1 MDNKIKNKETINFI
15 SKNKKNKNGTQS
27 SILNYFNSTQNDNNN
42 INKSKREEHIINF
55 SFENIKVKE
64 KNNKSRKDIK
74 SPDVKNKEKE
84 KNEATDV
91 ESEDMTKLKNNRI
104 DNKDISKQNKNIQ
117 NNINDIKNKNLE
129 KEKPNLSKISKKN
142 FNETL
147 FDYKQYSLMNNNPI
161 KKKSEF
167 EKELKKTKKLKD
179 MSMKKKK
186 KLWIKI
192 NLLEKE
198 NDNNEFQNDK
208 KIYLS
213 KQNQKSKIINLNS
226 INEEDSYKK
235 GNQELEF
242 GTEST
247 EKDKDDKTDLN
258 GNFFNYDKK
267 VKKSQDDFGI
277 DLLNKKSLDKESNV
291 FIGKYKQYLKNKNS
305 KKNKDFKKIK
315 QNYESEN
322 DFKFFDDFIPN
333 D

>member
-1 MDNKIKNKETINFI
+1 
-15 SKNKKNKNGTQS
+15 
-27 SILNYFNSTQNDNNN
+27 
-42 INKSKREEHIINF
+42 
-55 SFENIKVKE
+55 
-64 KNNKSRKDIK
+64 
-74 SPDVKNKEKE
+74 
-84 KNEATDV
+84 
-91 ESEDMTKLKNNRI
+91 
-104 DNKDISKQNKNIQ
+104 
-117 NNINDIKNKNLE
+117 
-129 KEKPNLSKISKKN
+129 
-142 FNETL
+142 
-147 FDYKQYSLMNNNPI
+147 
-161 KKKSEF
+161 
-167 EKELKKTKKLKD
+167 

-291 FIGKYKQYLKNKNS
+291 FIGKYKQYLRNKNS

>member
-104 DNKDISKQNKNIQ
+104 DNKEISKQNKNIQ

-192 NLLEKE
+192 NLFEKE

-291 FIGKYKQYLKNKNS
+291 FIGKYKQFLKNKNS

>member
-104 DNKDISKQNKNIQ
+104 DNKEISKQNKNIQ

-213 KQNQKSKIINLNS
+213 KQNKKSKIINLNS
-226 INEEDSYKK
+226 INEEDSYQK
-235 GNQELEF
+235 GNKELEF

-247 EKDKDDKTDLN
+247 EKDKDDNIDLN

-291 FIGKYKQYLKNKNS
+291 FIGKYKQFLKNKNS
-305 KKNKDFKKIK
+305 KKNKDFKKMK

>member
-104 DNKDISKQNKNIQ
+104 DNKEISKQNKNIQ

>member
-91 ESEDMTKLKNNRI
+91 ESEDMTKLKINRI
-104 DNKDISKQNKNIQ
+104 DNKEISKQNKNIQ

-291 FIGKYKQYLKNKNS
+291 FIGKYKQFLKNKNS

>member
-55 SFENIKVKE
+55 SFENIKVKG

-104 DNKDISKQNKNIQ
+104 DNKEISKQNKNIQ

>member
-104 DNKDISKQNKNIQ
+104 DNKEISKQNKNIQ

-291 FIGKYKQYLKNKNS
+291 FIGKYKQLNH
-305 KKNKDFKKIK
+305 
-315 QNYESEN
+315 
-322 DFKFFDDFIPN
+322 
-333 D
+333 

>member
-104 DNKDISKQNKNIQ
+104 DNKEISKQNKNIQ

-147 FDYKQYSLMNNNPI
+147 FDYEQYSLMNNNPI

-179 MSMKKKK
+179 ISMKKKK

>member
-1 MDNKIKNKETINFI
+1 M
-15 SKNKKNKNGTQS
+15 
-27 SILNYFNSTQNDNNN
+27 
-42 INKSKREEHIINF
+42 
-55 SFENIKVKE
+55 
-64 KNNKSRKDIK
+64 
-74 SPDVKNKEKE
+74 
-84 KNEATDV
+84 
-91 ESEDMTKLKNNRI
+91 
-104 DNKDISKQNKNIQ
+104 
-117 NNINDIKNKNLE
+117 
-129 KEKPNLSKISKKN
+129 SKISKKN

-291 FIGKYKQYLKNKNS
+291 FIGKYKQFLKNKNS

>member
-104 DNKDISKQNKNIQ
+104 DNKEISKQNKNIQ

-291 FIGKYKQYLKNKNS
+291 FIGKYKQFLKNKNS

>member
-55 SFENIKVKE
+55 SFENTKVKE

-104 DNKDISKQNKNIQ
+104 DNKEISKQNKNIQ

-291 FIGKYKQYLKNKNS
+291 FIGKYKQFLKNKNS

>member
-104 DNKDISKQNKNIQ
+104 DNKEISKQNKNIQ

-315 QNYESEN
+315 LNYESEN

>member
-91 ESEDMTKLKNNRI
+91 ESEDVTKLKNNRI
-104 DNKDISKQNKNIQ
+104 DNKEISKQNKNIQ